1 MNQNHILYK
10 VVSQYDELMQIL
22 IDSNYCLDF
31 NLIYVCHNPLTSF
44 NKFKSSFNIIIAAGG
59 LVQKNNSE
67 LLMIYKNGIWDLP
80 KGKIDKTESAELASI
95 REVSEETN
103 LSKLRI
109 LSDYFSTYHIYGEF
123 IDATSIMYLKETKW
137 FLMDTTAAN
146 PDLITPQISEGITQ
160 VKWIPFQQIQNFKT
174 YNSIKFLLKSF
185 HIF

>member
-1 MNQNHILYK
+1 LNQNHIPYK
-10 VVSQYDELMQIL
+10 VVSQSDELMQIL

-31 NLIYVCHNPLTSF
+31 NLICVCHNLLASF
-44 NKFKSSFNIIIAAGG
+44 NEFKSSFNIIIAAGG

-123 IDATSIMYLKETKW
+123 TDASMMCLKETKW
-137 FLMDTTAAN
+137 FLMDTSAN

-160 VKWIPFQQIQNFKT
+160 VKWIPFQQIKNFRT

-185 HIF
+185 HIL